1 MPDTSSLEATRILV
15 VDDDLSVRSV
25 MQALLLEEGYACCA
39 VDGAEAALDAMR
51 LAAYP
56 LVVCDVRMPV
66 HDGFWLLEQ
75 MREHKSDAAVIMLTG
90 FGDTEAAVQC
100 LRNGAADY
108 LIKPP
113 KASEIMRAVERAL
126 GRRRLDLARQRY
138 RRSLENRVQEKTA
151 ELSRALEH
159 LQSTYS
165 QTLWTLVAALDARE
179 HETGDHSQR
188 VARYTLAIAR
198 RLGVA
203 ESELPDLERGALLH
217 DIGKIGVPDAIL
229 LKLGPLS
236 QDDWTVMRRHPQIG
250 FNILRSVDF
259 LSGPAEM
266 VLSHQERFDGTGYPR
281 GLSGGEIP
289 LSARIF
295 ALADTYDSM
304 TTNRPYRSA
313 VSPQIARAEI
323 ERNVGTQFDP
333 ACAAAFLSISA
344 GELAEMARAREL
356 PAI

>member
-1 MPDTSSLEATRILV
+1 
-15 VDDDLSVRSV
+15 
-25 MQALLLEEGYACCA
+25 
-39 VDGAEAALDAMR
+39 
-51 LAAYP
+51 
-56 LVVCDVRMPV
+56 
-66 HDGFWLLEQ
+66 
-75 MREHKSDAAVIMLTG
+75 
-90 FGDTEAAVQC
+90 
-100 LRNGAADY
+100 
-108 LIKPP
+108 
-113 KASEIMRAVERAL
+113 
-126 GRRRLDLARQRY
+126 
-138 RRSLENRVQEKTA
+138 
-151 ELSRALEH
+151 
-159 LQSTYS
+159 
-165 QTLWTLVAALDARE
+165 
-179 HETGDHSQR
+179 
-188 VARYTLAIAR
+188 
-198 RLGVA
+198 
-203 ESELPDLERGALLH
+203 
-217 DIGKIGVPDAIL
+217 
-229 LKLGPLS
+229 
-236 QDDWTVMRRHPQIG
+236 MRRHPQIG

-259 LSGPAEM
+259 LAGPAEM